1 MDIEQYILVQAAAK
15 RVHKKLVNLI
25 GPDSTE
31 ASIVE
36 TAVKFMSEEG
46 ITETWYHNVPA
57 FVLLGSRSCLSVSGR
72 DYKPSEEKVGTK
84 NLVTIDLSPSLKGIW
99 GDCARSYFV
108 EGGICSFRPT
118 ELDFVEGLNT
128 ELRLHDEMIAYVQPE
143 TRFCDLFAFGN
154 QKIKEYGFE
163 NLDFLGNLGHSI
175 ETETSLRRY
184 IDQDCKEKLGD
195 VSMFTFEPHI
205 RKKGC
210 DWGYKHENIYYFR
223 NGLLKAL

>member
-1 MDIEQYILVQAAAK
+1 MDIDQYIYVQSVAK
-15 RVHKKLVNLI
+15 SVHTKLVNLI

-31 ASIVE
+31 ASIVD
-36 TAVKFMSEEG
+36 TAVKLLKEAG

-57 FVLLGSRSCLSVSGR
+57 FVLLGSRSCLSISGR
-72 DYKPSEEKVGTK
+72 EYKPSNEKVGNQ
-84 NLVTIDLSPSLKGIW
+84 NLVTVDLSPSLKGIW

-108 EGGICSFRPT
+108 EGGVCSFRPT

-143 TRFCDLFAFGN
+143 TRFCDLFAYGN

-175 ETETSLRRY
+175 ETEPSHRRY
-184 IDQDCKEKLGD
+184 IDKECREKLGD
-195 VSMFTFEPHI
+195 VLMFTFEPHI
-205 RKKGC
+205 RKKEGE
-210 DWGYKHENIYYFR
+210 WGYKHENIYYFH
-223 NGLLKAL
+223 NGMLKEL